1 MIRIIIILV
10 VAALSII
17 GITNFLSPND
27 TARCNGVISG
37 VSPCQTV
44 DAIVAV
50 SGGDTNARTDE
61 AINLYKNGWSDKLIF
76 SGAAQDKTGLS
87 NAAAMRLRAINA
99 GVSASVIYIDEYS
112 ENTRQNAENTNS
124 IFRKLDIK
132 DAILVTSAYHQRRA
146 SIEFEKRTSVDI
158 INHPVLSDKD
168 WSAWW
173 WLTPHGWILS
183 MGELIKIVALNF
195 GVGR

>member
-1 MIRIIIILV
+1 MIRIVLII
-10 VAALSII
+10 AAFVLSII

-27 TARCNGVISG
+27 TVQCKDEISG
-37 VSPCQTV
+37 IYPCKVV

-61 AINLYKNGWSDKLIF
+61 AIKLYKNGWSDKLIF

-87 NAAAMRLRAINA
+87 NAAAMRLRAINS
-99 GVSASVIYIDEYS
+99 GVSDSAIFIDEYS
-112 ENTRQNAENTNS
+112 ENTRQNAENTDS
-124 IFRKLDIK
+124 IFKKLDVK

-146 SIEFEKRTSVDI
+146 SIEFEKRTSVNI
-158 INHPVLSDKD
+158 INHPVTSDKD

-173 WLTPHGWILS
+173 WTTPRGWILS
-183 MGELIKIVALNF
+183 IGELIKIVVLNF
-195 GVGR
+195 GIVR